1 MCVTETL
8 WVLSPYLDRRVCCMR
23 CCLSWSQGTGCRRAA
38 GPGCRRSGS
47 GNGCHLHR
55 SDCRYPTL
63 PRSPTPRPL
72 KHNSVLSLSS
82 SPLQDL
88 ALVSVTKLHR
98 LFFAVFHCAAL
109 MSVTKLHLL
118 FFAVFRYA
126 AVQTSWE
133 LRPHCMTMEH
143 CRSLKNVSHR
153 SSKLPKAKKKIPHMW
168 FVRI

>member
-47 GNGCHLHR
+47 GTCCRFHR
-55 SDCRYPTL
+55 SDCTCPTL
-63 PRSPTPRPL
+63 PRSPTHRPL
-72 KHNSVLSLSS
+72 KHNGVLSLPS

-88 ALVSVTKLHR
+88 
-98 LFFAVFHCAAL
+98 AL

-118 FFAVFRYA
+118 FFAVFCYA

-153 SSKLPKAKKKIPHMW
+153 SSKLPKAKKKNPTH
-168 FVRI
+168 VVC